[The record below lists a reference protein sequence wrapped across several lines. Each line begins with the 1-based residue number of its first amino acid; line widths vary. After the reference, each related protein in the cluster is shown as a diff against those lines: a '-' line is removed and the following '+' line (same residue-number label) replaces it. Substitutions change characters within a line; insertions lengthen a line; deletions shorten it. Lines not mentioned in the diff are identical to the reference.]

1 MLITAGGL
9 WDPFQHREM
18 TVFLR
23 RDDSIEFYSEKLK
36 GKGSA
41 IYHFIPKGFTLLLS
55 EIAEGKYFLKKEK
68 KQCCFR
74 FYEIPAQFIIQWS

>member
-23 RDDSIEFYSEKLK
+23 RNDSIEFYTEKLK
-36 GKGSA
+36 GKGNA
-41 IYHFIPKGFTLLLS
+41 IYHFIPKAFTLLLS
-55 EIAEGKYFLKKEK
+55 EIAEGKYFFKKGEEAVL
-68 KQCCFR
+68 FS
-74 FYEIPAQFIIQWS
+74 FL